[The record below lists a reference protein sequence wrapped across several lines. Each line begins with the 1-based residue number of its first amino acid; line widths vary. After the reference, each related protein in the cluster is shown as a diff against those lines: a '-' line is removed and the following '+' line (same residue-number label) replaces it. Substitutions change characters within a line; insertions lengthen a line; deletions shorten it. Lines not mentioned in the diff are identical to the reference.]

1 MRSKEIRKQF
11 DEIVDFSGIERFL
24 DTPVKRYSSGMYV
37 RLAFAVAAHLEAEIL
52 AIDEVLAVGDS
63 EFQSRSLAKMREV
76 AADGRTVLYVSH
88 QLATVS
94 TLCTSAFYLETGR
107 LRYHGDVATA
117 LDHYREGF
125 EDFSLAQLEAS
136 RRPGT
141 GELRASSVTRL
152 RLRDAGRRRA
162 DRRGRPAVERA
173 RW

>member
-1 MRSKEIRKQF
+1 
-11 DEIVDFSGIERFL
+11 
-24 DTPVKRYSSGMYV
+24 MYV

-94 TLCTSAFYLETGR
+94 ALCTSAFYLESGR
-107 LRYHGDVATA
+107 LRYHGDVADRPRPLPGRIRGLRA
-117 LDHYREGF
+117 RAAGSIPPPGDRRAARLLGR
-125 EDFSLAQLEAS
+125 AS
-136 RRPGT
+136 PAPARRPTACGPSRST
-141 GELRASSVTRL
+141 C
-152 RLRDAGRRRA
+152 RRA
-162 DRRGRPAVERA
+162 T